1 MYNLDVVIA
10 VGYRV
15 NSYEATQFRI
25 WATNVLKEYLTKG
38 FVLDDERLKGKNVFG
53 EDYFDDLLDRIREIR
68 IDELIKKL
76 PGVQRRDGKLYWN
89 DKPIRLMMNGK
100 DMFGGDQILEQL
112 PADVA
117 DKLKVYDR
125 KSELARH
132 TGNDD
137 GDEDHVLD
145 IQVKPGF
152 LDKWYGDIEAQY
164 QTKKRY
170 SAAITASRLSDQDP
184 HMIYAQANNANRYV
198 DKTIGSTSNRNI
210 DGDGKSQYGS
220 YNYQHNW
227 QTKGTQQYTSNRFN
241 ISANM
246 GHSDGWNS
254 GKASTETFFPN
265 QEHTFGVK
273 DTYRYK
279 HNLKPQLE
287 AKLFAYTDSA
297 NTIDVKVKASYE
309 KSRKSY
315 EEKSASYGY
324 QPDQFAYHSLKEAL
338 DAKPGD
344 ALYDR
349 LITRDS
355 EYESTELQQRGLNIS
370 YIWQH
375 FIGKKGS
382 FMLGGYT
389 NLSGTNEDTHTNH
402 DVEYLREQRN
412 DKLWQFYDRSEH
424 NLNTQFGASFDYWLG
439 KKVYFNIF
447 DNVRLSRTRTARNFF
462 SDTDEQNVANGTPT
476 TADPANTTRRLT
488 HKWTNEL
495 TVKSTITPVKA
506 LMIMPMFKWNYSR
519 EKANYHYGPLDTT
532 AVRTSNTYEPSIFLK
547 WKMSRVRNMDIA
559 FAYNTSVP
567 DLVSTLGYR
576 NTIDPLHIYMGNPL
590 LRNSHS
596 HTTTYNYHRMWLR
609 KQIVLGFTASYNK
622 DINPQA
628 TLYSYNSATG
638 VYTSKP
644 MNVKGGDMWKF
655 AFNYDQGHRLFRL
668 MNKFALETAKSYG
681 FLTIV
686 DNNAAD
692 AQPELNKQ
700 KRLGINN
707 EFEFSYETE
716 KLQLTLFD
724 RLESNRYRYDDASY
738 NTTPLF
744 NSVGISANLHLA
756 PFEVFV
762 QLSDDYCSG
771 YATSAMNGHKLKS
784 MASVRWSFCKNK
796 CVLSLFADDIF
807 NKDIWYES
815 EYSAFQRQEYSTNY
829 IHHYLNLS
837 FRYRF
842 DAKAKN
848 GKSTTISSRR

>member
-1 MYNLDVVIA
+1 M
-10 VGYRV
+10 
-15 NSYEATQFRI
+15 NS
-25 WATNVLKEYLTKG
+25 
-38 FVLDDERLKGKNVFG
+38 
-53 EDYFDDLLDRIREIR
+53 
-68 IDELIKKL
+68 
-76 PGVQRRDGKLYWN
+76 
-89 DKPIRLMMNGK
+89 
-100 DMFGGDQILEQL
+100 
-112 PADVA
+112 
-117 DKLKVYDR
+117 
-125 KSELARH
+125 
-132 TGNDD
+132 
-137 GDEDHVLD
+137 
-145 IQVKPGF
+145 
-152 LDKWYGDIEAQY
+152 
-164 QTKKRY
+164 
-170 SAAITASRLSDQDP
+170 
-184 HMIYAQANNANRYV
+184 
-198 DKTIGSTSNRNI
+198 NI

-246 GHSDGWNS
+246 GHRDGWNS

-279 HNLKPQLE
+279 HNLNPRLE

-338 DAKPGD
+338 GAKPGD

-370 YIWQH
+370 YIWKH

-412 DKLWQFYDRSEH
+412 EKLWQFYDRSEH
-424 NLNTQFGASFDYWLG
+424 NLETQFGASFEYWLG
-439 KKVYFNIF
+439 KKVYFNVF
-447 DNVRLSRTRTARNFF
+447 DNVRLNRSRIARNFF

-476 TADPANTTRRLT
+476 TADPENTTRRLT

-519 EKANYHYGPLDTT
+519 EKADFHYGPLDTT

-609 KQIVLGFTASYNK
+609 KQIVLGLTASYNK
-622 DINPQA
+622 DINPEA

-655 AFNYDQGHRLFRL
+655 AFNYDQGIGFYFRL

-762 QLSDDYCSG
+762 QLSDDYRSG

-796 CVLSLFADDIF
+796 CMLSLFADDIF

-837 FRYRF
+837 FRYRL
-842 DAKAKN
+842 DAKAKK